1 MDQFD
6 QLLEFLKAY
15 GAPMVLLWSIFETDL
30 IFLVIGALLHG
41 GYVNPFTCFPAA
53 ILGALLH
60 DVAVFWLAKNRAAWV
75 RERKVY
81 QKFSPAIEKVANK
94 LGPLQLALCR
104 PLYGTRYP
112 TIIFWGLQNL
122 SSPRFLASICT
133 GMFPWATLLGGIGY
147 ALWKHI
153 SEFDDRLYEVK
164 NWIFGG
170 IIFANI
176 TYYVVRKFRRK
187 TAPPAPSESS
197 QDLQAPLQPIEQDQ
211 QKQPAQPSP
220 VVHKAS

>member
-1 MDQFD
+1 
-6 QLLEFLKAY
+6 
-15 GAPMVLLWSIFETDL
+15 
-30 IFLVIGALLHG
+30 
-41 GYVNPFTCFPAA
+41 
-53 ILGALLH
+53 
-60 DVAVFWLAKNRAAWV
+60 
-75 RERKVY
+75 
-81 QKFSPAIEKVANK
+81 
-94 LGPLQLALCR
+94 
-104 PLYGTRYP
+104 
-112 TIIFWGLQNL
+112 
-122 SSPRFLASICT
+122 
-133 GMFPWATLLGGIGY
+133 MFPWATLLGGIGY

-170 IIFANI
+170 IIVAII
-176 TYYVVRKFRRK
+176 TYFVVRKFRRK

>member
-41 GYVNPFTCFPAA
+41 GYLNPFTCFPAA

-75 RERKVY
+75 RRRAVY

-122 SSPRFLASICT
+122 SYPRFFAAICT
-133 GMFPWATLLGGIGY
+133 GMFPWATLLGVIGY

-153 SEFDDRLYEVK
+153 SEFDDRLYQFK

-170 IIFANI
+170 IIVAIIMYF
-176 TYYVVRKFRRK
+176 VVKKFRGK
-187 TAPPAPSESS
+187 TAPLVPSESGP
-197 QDLQAPLQPIEQDQ
+197 DLHAPPPPIGQDQ
-211 QKQPAQPSP
+211 QKQPAQTSS